1 MKPIKPNRPS
11 DLLEFDP
18 YAPRLALA
26 LECTPARQDR
36 LLNSFLLFGA
46 HGLPQLSQDA
56 EKVAHN
62 EYLVGHA

>member
-1 MKPIKPNRPS
+1 MKPINPNRPS

-18 YAPRLALA
+18 YTPRLALA
-26 LECTPARQDR
+26 LECTPTGQDR

-46 HGLPQLSQDA
+46 HGLPQCSPDA
-56 EKVAHN
+56 EKVGHS